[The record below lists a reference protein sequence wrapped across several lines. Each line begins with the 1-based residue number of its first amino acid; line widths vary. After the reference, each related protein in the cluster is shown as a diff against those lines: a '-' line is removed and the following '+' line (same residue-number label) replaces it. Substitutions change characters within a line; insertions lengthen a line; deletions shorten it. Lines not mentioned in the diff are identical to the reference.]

1 MIKNSIKL
9 DRVTFFGYHG
19 VNDDEIKNGQN
30 FVLDLSVGY
39 QLSDNIDDNLGST
52 IDYIDLY
59 NLVQN
64 SFESKR
70 FNLLESLGQKILSD
84 IIKQYDS
91 VYHITLNIRKP
102 SIIMDKNKDF
112 INVEVEYTKWEFF

>member
-112 INVEVEYTKWEFF
+112 INVEVEYTK